1 LGRYRLW
8 LCPRPTPIR
17 RADELGPG
25 GGRARAHVIQHL
37 ITYLVWAVYVGVGV
51 GVAGA
56 NGYLGHLSHAVPIVW
71 AAGAVLAWPLVFIE

>member
-1 LGRYRLW
+1 MAVSPAHPHT
-8 LCPRPTPIR
+8 PRR
-17 RADELGPG
+17 RARSRRR
-25 GGRARAHVIQHL
+25 RARAHVIQHL